1 MFAAVK
7 SKLITIKLKPTYLNG
22 HNFEIKLKCAT
33 FIRCEERQE
42 GIWAS
47 HGHSHQTHC
56 PQTCPEGG
64 PVSAH

>member
-1 MFAAVK
+1 MCNVTEIKYFNMFAAVK

-42 GIWAS
+42 GI
-47 HGHSHQTHC
+47 
-56 PQTCPEGG
+56 
-64 PVSAH
+64 